1 MNYLVIVLR
10 LVHILSGVFWIGSS
24 LFMAFFLSPAVAS
37 TADSGQKVMAH
48 LVTKARI
55 TARITAA
62 AGLTVLAGLWLY
74 WIDSGGGTSAW
85 TSSAPGRGF
94 GIGGLFGIIGLI
106 FGGLVGVN
114 TSKLG
119 KLASEIQGKPTPEQ
133 LNRIQAAR
141 KQLAIVGPI
150 STVAQI
156 IAVLCMATARYWVF

>member
-10 LVHILSGVFWIGSS
+10 LVHILSGVFWVGSTVF
-24 LFMAFFLSPAVAS
+24 LAFFLGPAVTAI
-37 TADSGQKVMAH
+37 ADSGQKLMAH

-55 TARITAA
+55 SVIISAA
-62 AGLTVLAGLWLY
+62 AGITVLAGLWLY
-74 WIDSGGGTSAW
+74 GIDSGGGTSAW
-85 TSSAPGRGF
+85 STSGPGRGF

-106 FGGLVGVN
+106 FGGLVGAN
-114 TSKLG
+114 INKLG

-133 LNRIQAAR
+133 LNQVQAAQ